1 MLHENMLEKKDI
13 EHIAKLARLE
23 LSEEE
28 FDKYGNQIS
37 DILGYIDQLQ
47 EVDTSQ
53 VEPTAQVTGL
63 ENGLREDEIIA
74 WEKEEV
80 ESALSQ
86 APEVEDHQVK
96 VKRVL

>member
-1 MLHENMLEKKDI
+1 MILEKKDI
-13 EHIAKLARLE
+13 EHIAKLARLD

-28 FDKYGNQIS
+28 YEKFGPQLS
-37 DILGYIDQLQ
+37 GILGYIDQLK

-63 ENGLREDEIIA
+63 ENGLREDEVIA
-74 WEKEEV
+74 WDKEEI
-80 ESALSQ
+80 EASLNQ
-86 APEVEDHQVK
+86 APELEDHQVK